1 MIDKNKLNKIESS
14 ISDEY
19 ETFGDIP
26 ETLPIL
32 PLKDLVAYPRLKLPF
47 KVAAHSAAVI
57 DSTLLGNRI
66 LGLVTLRPSTGD
78 EPTPED
84 HYGVGTAA
92 KIINAKRDAEGA
104 YTLLLSGF
112 VRFRVLYWVTDGP
125 YPVANVV
132 KLPDVVDVDT
142 ETEALQREVK
152 RVIKDILTGTT
163 QVSEEVADSLTDIND
178 PLHLAHIAAFNMN
191 LSIEVRQSL
200 LEADSV
206 NQKLRDLLTHLSQE
220 LEVLEIG
227 KRIQSE
233 VRENMSHSQRNYL
246 LRQHLNALKKE
257 LGETE
262 GDTAAVDEI
271 AERIEKARMSGEAR
285 EAAMRELERLEQM
298 SPQSIEYPGVRTYLE
313 WLCDLP
319 WARASVDNVDIFGAR
334 KVLDDD
340 HFGLNDV
347 KERLVEFLAVRR
359 LAADR
364 KPSPTDID
372 GVPAM
377 GIVLCL
383 VGPPG
388 VGKTSLGRSIANA
401 LGRTFT
407 RMSLGG
413 VRDEA
418 EIRGH
423 RRTYVGAVPGRIIH
437 AIKQAGT
444 RNPVFMLDEI
454 DKVGND
460 WRGDPASALL
470 EVLDPAQNQ
479 RFRDHYLN
487 VDFDL
492 SDVIFIATANQIETI
507 PGPLRDRME
516 TIRIDGYTEL
526 EKQQIAKRHLIPR
539 QLLAHRLGED
549 EVTFM
554 DDAVFKIIRDY
565 TREAGVRSLER
576 RIAAICRKSIV
587 QLSETGWSHIVITS
601 KTVRELL
608 RKERFEP
615 ELPEPI
621 TIPGVVTGLAVTP
634 VGGSTL
640 FVEATRMVGKG
651 RLTVTGQLGAVMT
664 ESAQLAYSYVR
675 SKATV
680 LSIDAAEFD
689 QTDVHLHVPAG
700 ALPKDGPS
708 AGVAM
713 VVALVSLFTGKPAR
727 TGLGVTG
734 EITLRGRVLPVGG
747 IKMKLLAA
755 HRAGL
760 ESVILPERNRRDLED
775 VPTEVMADLTI
786 LTADHIDDVISE
798 AFPSPVAD
806 RADVTQGPWETD
818 PIHCVSHMRP
828 LDSGPEKTPVWEC
841 GNGIR

>member
-1 MIDKNKLNKIESS
+1 
-14 ISDEY
+14 
-19 ETFGDIP
+19 
-26 ETLPIL
+26 
-32 PLKDLVAYPRLKLPF
+32 
-47 KVAAHSAAVI
+47 
-57 DSTLLGNRI
+57 
-66 LGLVTLRPSTGD
+66 
-78 EPTPED
+78 
-84 HYGVGTAA
+84 
-92 KIINAKRDAEGA
+92 
-104 YTLLLSGF
+104 
-112 VRFRVLYWVTDGP
+112 
-125 YPVANVV
+125 
-132 KLPDVVDVDT
+132 
-142 ETEALQREVK
+142 
-152 RVIKDILTGTT
+152 
-163 QVSEEVADSLTDIND
+163 
-178 PLHLAHIAAFNMN
+178 
-191 LSIEVRQSL
+191 
-200 LEADSV
+200 
-206 NQKLRDLLTHLSQE
+206 
-220 LEVLEIG
+220 
-227 KRIQSE
+227 
-233 VRENMSHSQRNYL
+233 
-246 LRQHLNALKKE
+246 
-257 LGETE
+257 
-262 GDTAAVDEI
+262 
-271 AERIEKARMSGEAR
+271 
-285 EAAMRELERLEQM
+285 
-298 SPQSIEYPGVRTYLE
+298 
-313 WLCDLP
+313 
-319 WARASVDNVDIFGAR
+319 
-334 KVLDDD
+334 
-340 HFGLNDV
+340 
-347 KERLVEFLAVRR
+347 
-359 LAADR
+359 
-364 KPSPTDID
+364 
-372 GVPAM
+372 M
-377 GIVLCL
+377 GIILCL

-388 VGKTSLGRSIANA
+388 VGKTSLGRSIATA

-516 TIRIDGYTEL
+516 ILRIDGYTAL

-554 DDAVFKIIRDY
+554 DDAVLKVIQDY

-587 QLSETGWSHIVITS
+587 HLSETGWSHIVITP

-615 ELPEPI
+615 EIPEPI
-621 TIPGVVTGLAVTP
+621 TIPGVATGLAVTP

-640 FVEATRMVGKG
+640 FVEATRMAGKG

-675 SKATV
+675 SKAAA

-689 QTDVHLHVPAG
+689 QADVHLHVPAG

-713 VVALVSLFTGKPAR
+713 VVALVSLFTGKPVR

-786 LTADHIDDVISE
+786 LTADHIDHVISE
-798 AFPSPVAD
+798 AFPPPVAD
-806 RADVTQGPWETD
+806 RDDVTRGPWEAD
-818 PIHCVSHMRP
+818 SIRCVSHLRP
-828 LDSGPEKTPVWEC
+828 LDSGPDKTLVWEC